1 MNIITYLCYITKYYI
16 KNIMWINYFTHKSS
30 SGFIL
35 LSIDYISSYCISEE
49 DHIALK
55 NVIYFYEDDT
65 NIGKSVINNC
75 KNILKKIINYDKSI
89 IIYIT
94 NNNKSIYFIINDII
108 YQYYIK
114 TYENGALSGRLYRI
128 NTYNNEKLDYLYINH
143 DDRNKIL
150 YDKNYIK
157 NIISY

>member
-1 MNIITYLCYITKYYI
+1 
-16 KNIMWINYFTHKSS
+16 MWKNYFTHKSS
-30 SGFIL
+30 SGYIL
-35 LSIDYISSYCISEE
+35 LSIDYINSSSISEE
-49 DHIALK
+49 DHVTLK
-55 NVIYFYEDDT
+55 NSIDFYGDDT

-75 KNILKKIINYDKSI
+75 VNILKKFINYDKSI

-128 NTYNNEKLDYLYINH
+128 NTYNNEKLDYLYIKH

-150 YDKNYIK
+150 YDINYIK
-157 NIISY
+157 QIITY

>member
-1 MNIITYLCYITKYYI
+1 
-16 KNIMWINYFTHKSS
+16 MWKNYFTHKSS
-30 SGFIL
+30 SGYIL
-35 LSIDYISSYCISEE
+35 LSIDYINSSSISEE
-49 DHIALK
+49 DHVTLK
-55 NVIYFYEDDT
+55 NYIDFYGDDT

-75 KNILKKIINYDKSI
+75 VNILKKIINYDKSI
-89 IIYIT
+89 IIYIA

-150 YDKNYIK
+150 YDINYIK
-157 NIISY
+157 QIITY

>member
-1 MNIITYLCYITKYYI
+1 MNIFTYVYNITKYYI
-16 KNIMWINYFTHKSS
+16 KNIMWKNYFTHKSS
-30 SGFIL
+30 SGYIL
-35 LSIDYISSYCISEE
+35 LSIDYINSSSISEE
-49 DHIALK
+49 DHVTLK
-55 NVIYFYEDDT
+55 NSIDFYGDDT

-75 KNILKKIINYDKSI
+75 VNILKKFINYDKSI

-128 NTYNNEKLDYLYINH
+128 NTYNNEKLDYLYIKH

-150 YDKNYIK
+150 YDINYIK
-157 NIISY
+157 QIITY